1 MKRILYFFTI
11 ASLTLVSCTDESTFS
26 NPVTHQLERGAFVRF
41 NNMDAILDMYPDPQD
56 INISEGIYDANG
68 NVSSYSLT
76 VTANIGGN
84 LYTGEDFLTITS
96 FPATLNITS
105 QMLADALG
113 VDVSE
118 FFYGDTFNFVAKAT
132 RNDGVVFYGQ
142 TPTFSS
148 STGTVGV
155 GNTQSQLIDVSSYKN
170 AMTFGFVLF
179 TDCPPVP
186 GVYEIVM
193 HDSYGDGWQGQGVA
207 VTVDGV
213 TQLAMLCD
221 YWGDWTAYQDGC
233 LPGAYG
239 VYDLVIPSGTQ
250 SWSWNWTGDWY
261 PSECSFEVYAPNGT
275 QIFSAASPA
284 AGMLPV
290 INCL

>member
-1 MKRILYFFTI
+1 MKRILYFLTI

-41 NNMDAILDMYPDPQD
+41 DNMDAILDMYPDPQD

-76 VTANIGGN
+76 VTANVGGS
-84 LYTGEDFLTITS
+84 LYTGEDFITISS

-105 QMLADALG
+105 QMIADAIG
-113 VDVSE
+113 VDVST
-118 FFYGDTFNFVAKAT
+118 FFYGDTFSFVAKAT
-132 RNDGVVFYGQ
+132 RNDGVVFSGQ
-142 TPTFSS
+142 TPSYDAS
-148 STGTVGV
+148 NGTVGP

-207 VTVDGV
+207 VTIDGV
-213 TQLAMLCD
+213 TEYAMLCD
-221 YWGDWTAYQDGC
+221 YWGDWTDYQDGC
-233 LPGAYG
+233 LPGAFG
-239 VYDLVIPSGTQ
+239 VYELNVPAGTV

-261 PSECSFEVYAPNGT
+261 PSECSFEVYTPGGT
-275 QIFSAASPA
+275 QIFAAASPA
-284 AGMLPV
+284 VGMLPV